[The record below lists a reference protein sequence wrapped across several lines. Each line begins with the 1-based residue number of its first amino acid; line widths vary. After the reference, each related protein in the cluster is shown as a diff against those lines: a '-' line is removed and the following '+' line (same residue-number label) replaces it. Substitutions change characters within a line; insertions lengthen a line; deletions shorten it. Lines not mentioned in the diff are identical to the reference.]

1 MKNREENHPE
11 IYLDETWANAHD
23 RKDKAWVEKDDI
35 TGGTIGGIK
44 RPSGKG
50 LRLIILH
57 AGSENGWVPNNCASV
72 FKSGRSTGML
82 SMTIYDNIV
91 LL

>member
-1 MKNREENHPE
+1 M
-11 IYLDETWANAHD
+11 
-23 RKDKAWVEKDDI
+23 WVEKDEI

-50 LRLIILH
+50 LCLSILH
-57 AGSENGWVPNNCASV
+57 AGSKNGWVPNCAIV